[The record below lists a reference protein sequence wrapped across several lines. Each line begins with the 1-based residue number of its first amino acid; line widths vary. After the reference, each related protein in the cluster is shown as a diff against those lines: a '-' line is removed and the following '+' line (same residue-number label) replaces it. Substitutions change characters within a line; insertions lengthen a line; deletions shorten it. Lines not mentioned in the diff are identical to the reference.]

1 VDPLPPARS
10 EQDPAFA
17 GSTLISWFAW
27 MDRGQAAPVLGAGR
41 FEIKGTLGEGGA
53 GTVYRAYDRQLQ
65 REVALKL
72 LRHAAGRDLYRF
84 KREFRALADI
94 THSGLVT
101 LHELHSWNEHWFF
114 TMEIVEGVS
123 FVDWVRPPRHTSGPK
138 RTRQDILQSPVNDA
152 RLRGAL
158 IQLVDALIA
167 LHRAGKLH
175 RDLKPSNVLVTAHGR
190 VALLDFGLVA
200 GVAEGD
206 PERLAVGTPVYMSPE
221 QASDQPLAEPSDWY
235 SVGCMLY
242 EALTGRR
249 PFEGDSQD
257 VMTRK
262 QSELPANPLQH
273 ATRAPLDLARLCM
286 ALLQPAP
293 HVRPT
298 GLGILT
304 QLGAAPSRTTR
315 ALTRSVPPPSFVGRA
330 QETGELQRAL
340 ADARRRGVAM
350 LVKGKSG
357 IGKSTLVR
365 RFLRNTGE
373 AVFVLEGRCFERE
386 AVPFKMLDGVVD
398 TLTSAV
404 LGLSPEQIAQVVPRE
419 AGALARLFP
428 VTRRIPAIADALVG
442 AAVPPDPQELRVRGF
457 GALRE
462 LLSGLAAIRP
472 VIVFVDDAHWGD
484 ADSCVFLAELIHG
497 AEPGML
503 IVVAH
508 RPEDYLGVVAQLRR
522 PRGGSARRGD
532 VRELELAPLA
542 DADAL
547 SLVQQLASDGDRAS
561 AIVAAAGGNPLALSE
576 MARAAELPA
585 GTRMDDLVR
594 ERMRKLTL
602 DAQAMLAVSSIAAR
616 PLPVEIAAHAAGV
629 AAGLEEAS
637 RLSSE
642 RLATLRQVGPE
653 MILHPAHD
661 YVRSAVLA
669 SLDPE
674 SKASWHEAIARAFEA
689 VQGAEHLDS
698 LAVVEHWLAAGHPAN
713 AAHHAGNAAQRAEA
727 ALAFARAAELYEI
740 ALAYGPWD
748 AAGQR
753 DLMRRKA
760 FALACAGQLD
770 EAAMVY
776 GHAAQLLVDDAAIDL
791 ERLRVEALLRRGRM
805 DEALPAAEKLLAQI
819 GLRIPLSGRTSRLAL
834 ATQWVQAKLRGLEH
848 VERPV
853 ADIPAAELLAT
864 DVLYSIASGLAFAD
878 PALGRV
884 VQGELLRASL
894 DAGDSVRVCLALAQE
909 VTYAGR
915 GGTRNRA
922 AVDAVGARLEAV
934 ARRVGAPHVIGFART
949 ATGIAAHMSG
959 RWRDSRVELEAGLGA
974 LRDHGLGVRWEIGIG
989 DSFWLSTLFYLGE
1002 WIEMS
1007 RVTHDLL
1014 RDAIDRGDVVA
1025 QQTLRVGTC
1034 NLAWLLR
1041 GKPDEAR
1048 AQLEIAERSLGDGFY
1063 LPRAQALLASANI
1076 DLYTGDAASA
1086 GHRIRD
1092 AWVQLE
1098 KLGFMRLQQRR
1109 LELVNLRARI
1119 ALADHR
1125 RPLPERL
1132 REAREHASEL
1142 VGEGA
1147 AWAEPL
1153 GHLLLAACHAWDG
1166 ASAVAL
1172 AALQTAEGQLVT
1184 QGMAA
1189 HVQIVRMYRGRLE
1202 GGAGGIARAEAA
1214 RDSLMELGASDPD
1227 AIAAHLV
1234 PWPGDVRSAL

>member
-1 VDPLPPARS
+1 
-10 EQDPAFA
+10 
-17 GSTLISWFAW
+17 
-27 MDRGQAAPVLGAGR
+27 MDRGQGAPVLGEGR
-41 FEIKGTLGEGGA
+41 FELKGTLGEGGA

-94 THSGLVT
+94 THPNLVA

-114 TMEIVEGVS
+114 TMELVEGVS
-123 FVDWVRPPRHTSGPK
+123 FVDWVRPPRGAGGPK
-138 RTRQDILQSPVNDA
+138 RTRQDIVQAPVNDA

-200 GVAEGD
+200 GLAESD

-235 SVGCMLY
+235 SVGCMIY

-262 QSELPANPLQH
+262 QSQLPVNPLQH
-273 ATRAPLDLARLCM
+273 ATKVPIDLARLCM

-293 HVRPT
+293 HTRPT
-298 GLGILT
+298 GLAILT
-304 QLGAAPSRTTR
+304 QMGAAPSRTTR
-315 ALTRSVPPPSFVGRA
+315 AFTRSVPPPSFVGRT

-340 ADARRRGVAM
+340 ADARRRGVAV

-365 RFLRNTGE
+365 RFLRNAGD
-373 AVFVLEGRCFERE
+373 AVFVVEGRCFERE

-398 TLTSAV
+398 TLTNAV
-404 LGLSPEQIAQVVPRE
+404 LGLPTEQLPQVIPRE
-419 AGALARLFP
+419 AAALARLFP
-428 VTRRIPAIADALVG
+428 VTRRIPAIADAM
-442 AAVPPDPQELRVRGF
+442 ADAVPPDPQELRVRGF

-484 ADSCVFLAELIHG
+484 ADSCVFLADLIHG
-497 AEPGML
+497 AEPRML
-503 IVVAH
+503 IIVAH

-522 PRGGSARRGD
+522 PRGGNPRRGE
-532 VRELELAPLA
+532 VRELELTPLA
-542 DADAL
+542 DEDAL
-547 SLVQQLASDGDRAS
+547 SLVKQLSLDDNRAS
-561 AIVAAAGGNPLALSE
+561 AIIAAAGGNPLALSE
-576 MARAAELPA
+576 MARAGELPA

-594 ERMRKLTL
+594 ERMRRLSL

-616 PLPVEIAAHAAGV
+616 PLSVEIAARAAGV
-629 AAGLEEAS
+629 DAGLEEAS
-637 RLSSE
+637 HLSSE
-642 RLATLRQVGPE
+642 RLATLRQVGAE

-689 VQGAEHLDS
+689 VQGPDRLDS
-698 LAVVEHWLAAGHPAN
+698 LAVVEHWLAAGHPTN
-713 AAHHAGNAAQRAEA
+713 AAHHAEHAAQRAEE
-727 ALAFARAAELYEI
+727 ALAFARAAELYQI
-740 ALAYGPWD
+740 AVTFGPWD

-776 GHAAQLLVDDAAIDL
+776 GHAAQLLADDAAIDL

-805 DEALPAAEKLLAQI
+805 EEALPAAEKLLAQI
-819 GLRIPLSGRTSRLAL
+819 GLRIPLSGRASRIAL

-848 VERPV
+848 VERPI
-853 ADIPAAELLAT
+853 ADIAPPALLAT

-884 VQGELLRASL
+884 VQGELLRAAL
-894 DAGDSVRVCLALAQE
+894 GAGESVRVCLALSLE
-909 VTYAGR
+909 VCYTGR

-922 AVDAVGARLEAV
+922 AVDAVTTRLEVV
-934 ARRVGAPHVIGFART
+934 ARRIGAPHVIGFART
-949 ATGIAAHMSG
+949 AAGLAAHMSG
-959 RWRDSRVELEAGLGA
+959 RWSEARTQLEAGLGA
-974 LRDHGLGVRWEIGIG
+974 LRDHGVGVRWEIGIG
-989 DSFWLSTLFYLGE
+989 DGFWLSTLFYLGE
-1002 WIEMS
+1002 WIEM
-1007 RVTHDLL
+1007 TQHQHDLL

-1025 QQTLRVGTC
+1025 QQGLRVGTC

-1063 LPRAQALLASANI
+1063 LPRAQAVLAAANI
-1076 DLYTGDAASA
+1076 DLYTGDAAGA
-1086 GHRIRD
+1086 AHRIRD
-1092 AWVQLE
+1092 AWSQLDR
-1098 KLGFMRLQQRR
+1098 LGYMRLQQRR

-1119 ALADHR
+1119 ALADHS
-1125 RPLPERL
+1125 RPVGERV
-1132 REAREHASEL
+1132 REAREHAREL
-1142 VGEGA
+1142 IDEGA
-1147 AWAEPL
+1147 AWGEAL
-1153 GHLLLAACHAWDG
+1153 GHLVLAAAHAWEG
-1166 ASAVAL
+1166 ATQLAL
-1172 AALQTAEGQLVT
+1172 ATLQTAESQLVG
-1184 QGMAA
+1184 QEMAA
-1189 HVQIVRMYRGRLE
+1189 HVQIARMYLGRLE
-1202 GGAGGIARAEAA
+1202 GGAGGTARAEAS
-1214 RDSLMELGASDPD
+1214 RDSLMEMGASDPD
-1227 AIAAHLV
+1227 ALAAHLV